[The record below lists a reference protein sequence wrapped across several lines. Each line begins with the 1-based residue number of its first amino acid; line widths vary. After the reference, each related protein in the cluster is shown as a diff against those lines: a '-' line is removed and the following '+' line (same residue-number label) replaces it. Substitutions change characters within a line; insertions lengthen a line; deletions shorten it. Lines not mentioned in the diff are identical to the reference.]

1 MSKKMIIP
9 VELYIRDLY
18 RVYVEC
24 DENTTNDQAAALAR
38 QMALCGEVDHTMLS
52 PEQEIEYDDIS
63 VSFVDDEAA
72 WTEEEE
78 QEMKA
83 ALSEAYAAQEQRKQ
97 QEQEN
102 SITITATVDGV
113 AREVVLTPRQ
123 ICIAHRALQD
133 AYDLEDVTSFL
144 DEWLED
150 TVDSFHEQQARDAAQ
165 ELADRYRERL
175 DNDNRWFDILQ
186 DVVGRFLDEHADDT
200 PDE

>member
-1 MSKKMIIP
+1 MKKIIP

-24 DENTTNDQAAALAR
+24 DENTTNDEAAALAR
-38 QMALCGEVDHTMLS
+38 QMALCGDVDQTMLS
-52 PEQEIEYDDIS
+52 ADQEIEYDDIS
-63 VSFVDDEAA
+63 IAFVDDEAA

-83 ALSEAYAAQEQRKQ
+83 ALSEAYAAQEQREQ
-97 QEQEN
+97 QEKEN

-113 AREVVLTPRQ
+113 AREVVLTPMQ
-123 ICIAHRALQD
+123 IYKAHRTLQD
-133 AYDLEDVTSFL
+133 VYDLEDVNSFL

-150 TVDSFHEQQARDAAQ
+150 TVDSFHEQQARGAAE
-165 ELADRYRERL
+165 ELADRYRDCL
-175 DNDNRWFDILQ
+175 DNDNHWFDILQ
-186 DVVGRFLDEHADDT
+186 DVIGRFLDEHADDT

>member
-24 DENTTNDQAAALAR
+24 DENTTNDEAAALAR

-52 PEQEIEYDDIS
+52 PEQELEYDDIS

-83 ALSEAYAAQEQRKQ
+83 ALSEAYSAQEQRKQ

-113 AREVVLTPRQ
+113 ECEVTLTPMQ
-123 ICIAHRALQD
+123 IYTAHRALQD
-133 AYDLEDVTSFL
+133 AYDMEDVENLLEGRVYQDMKPEVL
-144 DEWLED
+144 DYLLSHKAEI
-150 TVDSFHEQQARDAAQ
+150 AAGYRD
-165 ELADRYRERL
+165 RL
-175 DNDNRWFDILQ
+175 DD
-186 DVVGRFLDEHADDT
+186 DEHWYNVLESVVTDFILASNKK
-200 PDE
+200 

>member
-1 MSKKMIIP
+1 MSKKMIVP

-24 DENTTNDQAAALAR
+24 DENTTNDEAAALAR

-113 AREVVLTPRQ
+113 EREVQLTESQFGAAFRTM
-123 ICIAHRALQD
+123 QD
-133 AYDLEDVTSFL
+133 AYDLSDVYNFL
-144 DEWLED
+144 DNYLPD
-150 TVDSFHEQQARDAAQ
+150 GIDSFHEQQVRNAAIELASIYRDAL
-165 ELADRYRERL
+165 ESNDTRYPVLEETIT
-175 DNDNRWFDILQ
+175 D
-186 DVVGRFLDEHADDT
+186 FLRDHAADT
-200 PDE
+200 PDT

>member
-1 MSKKMIIP
+1 MKKIVP

-24 DENTTNDQAAALAR
+24 DENTTNDEAAALAR
-38 QMALCGEVDHTMLS
+38 QMALCGDVDQTMLAAD
-52 PEQEIEYDDIS
+52 QETEYDDVQIA
-63 VSFVDDEAA
+63 FVDDEAA

-113 AREVVLTPRQ
+113 AREVQLTEMQKYPV
-123 ICIAHRALQD
+123 HRVLQD
-133 AYDLEDVTSFL
+133 IYDQEDVQNILEERMFQ
-144 DEWLED
+144 DMKPEWLEKALQY
-150 TVDSFHEQQARDAAQ
+150 VPEIAN
-165 ELADRYRERL
+165 RYREAL
-175 DNDNRWFDILQ
+175 DDDESWYNILQ
-186 DVVGRFLDEHADDT
+186 SVVLNWMYDNNAGQ
-200 PDE
+200 

>member
-1 MSKKMIIP
+1 MKKMIIP

-24 DENTTNDQAAALAR
+24 DENTTDDQAAALAR
-38 QMALCGEVDHTMLS
+38 QMALCGDVDHTMLAAD
-52 PEQEIEYDDIS
+52 QEIEYDDVQIA
-63 VSFVDDEAA
+63 FVDDEAA

-113 AREVVLTPRQ
+113 EREVVLTPMQ
-123 ICIAHRALQD
+123 IYTAHRALQD
-133 AYDLEDVTSFL
+133 AYDLEDVENILKERVYQDMKPEVL
-144 DEWLED
+144 DYLLSHKSEI
-150 TVDSFHEQQARDAAQ
+150 AAGYRD
-165 ELADRYRERL
+165 RL
-175 DNDNRWFDILQ
+175 DD
-186 DVVGRFLDEHADDT
+186 DEHWYNVLESVVTDYILASYKK
-200 PDE
+200 

>member
-18 RVYVEC
+18 RVYVEG
-24 DENTTNDQAAALAR
+24 DENTTNDEAAALAR
-38 QMALCGEVDHTMLS
+38 QMALCGDVDHTMLAAD
-52 PEQEIEYDDIS
+52 QEIEYDDIS
-63 VSFVDDEAA
+63 IAFVDDEAA

-97 QEQEN
+97 QEEKN

-113 AREVVLTPRQ
+113 AREVVLTPGQ
-123 ICIAHRALQD
+123 IYAAHRALQD
-133 AYDLEDVTSFL
+133 VYDLADVTSFL

-165 ELADRYRERL
+165 ELAGRYRECL

-186 DVVGRFLDEHADDT
+186 DVVGRFLDEHANDCPAD
-200 PDE
+200 